1 MSANRNSVEGQVITG
16 ITKLSQFLRTAQW
29 RSGSE
34 TGLTPTQMQLLR
46 ELAAK
51 GPMRIGALAEAMGVA
66 QPTATDAFEALR
78 RKELVEKKSDPRD
91 GRAVAAAITR
101 DGHKK
106 LRSSDNWADGLTAA
120 IGGLDQVDRSGLLR
134 GLTKI
139 IRGLQV
145 QRAVPVQRMCVT
157 CRFFQPNVYD
167 DPAAPHHCAF
177 VDAAFGDASLR
188 LDCGEHE
195 VAPESQAEAAWRR
208 FAPATGAKNVDASP
222 AATSEA
228 P

>member
-1 MSANRNSVEGQVITG
+1 MSANRNSVEDQVVAG
-16 ITKLSQFLRTAQW
+16 ISKLSQFIRTAQW
-29 RSGSE
+29 RSGTE
-34 TGLTPTQMQLLR
+34 TGLTPTQMQVLR

-51 GPMRIGALAEAMGVA
+51 GPTRIGALAGAIGVA
-66 QPTATDAFEALR
+66 QPTATDVFEALR
-78 RKELVEKKSDPRD
+78 RKELVEKKPDPRD
-91 GRAVAAAITR
+91 GRAVIAAITR
-101 DGHKK
+101 RGRTM
-106 LRSSDNWADGLTAA
+106 LTSSDDWADGLAA
-120 IGGLDQVDRSGLLR
+120 AAGGLDQAERSGLLR

-145 QRAVPVQRMCVT
+145 QRAIPVQRMCVT
-157 CRFFQPNVYD
+157 CRFFQPNVHD

-195 VAPESQAEAAWRR
+195 VAPEPQAEAAWRR
-208 FAPATGAKNVDASP
+208 FAPAAGAKNVGASP
-222 AATSEA
+222 AATNEA

>member
-1 MSANRNSVEGQVITG
+1 MSANRNSVEGQVIAG
-16 ITKLSQFLRTAQW
+16 LSKLSQFLRTAQW

-34 TGLTPTQMQLLR
+34 AGLTPTQMQLLR

-51 GPMRIGALAEAMGVA
+51 GPMRIGALAEAIGVA

-78 RKELVEKKSDPRD
+78 RKELVEKKSDPCD

-101 DGHKK
+101 RGRTM
-106 LRSSDNWADGLTAA
+106 LGNSGGWADGLTAA
-120 IGGLDQVDRSGLLR
+120 IGGLDQTDQSSLLR

-145 QRAVPVQRMCVT
+145 QRAIPVQRMCVT
-157 CRFFQPNVYD
+157 CRFFQPNVHD

-195 VAPESQAEAAWRR
+195 VAPERKRSAWRR
-208 FAPATGAKNVDASP
+208 FAPAAGAKNVGASP
-222 AATSEA
+222 AATNEA